1 MRTNIMIIALT
12 LGLLLIPAMT
22 SASGTVLKV
31 IPASIDTSAGEEF
44 SVDVVLDPDG
54 APVYGVQY
62 ELVFDTTSLEFV
74 SQTAGDFLSHDGA
87 NTIEILN
94 KFNEESKRIEYGE
107 TRMGADTG
115 VTATGTLARITFR
128 VIGDQ
133 GSNIELT
140 DVIVSSPQ
148 GEEISVS
155 IENGVCLVDGIA
167 PTSTPEPTATAT
179 EGQTSTPSATETV
192 TATATET
199 VTATAAMT
207 ETATSTPEL
216 ESIREEASAPVS
228 VPPAEQSPTE
238 DSESAHASTPSEN
251 TSGFGAIMAYAGILM
266 VSYAL
271 RRRKI

>member
-54 APVYGVQY
+54 AEVYGVQY
-62 ELVFDTTSLEFV
+62 ALVFDTTSLEFV

-107 TRMGADTG
+107 TRMGVETG
-115 VTATGTLARITFR
+115 VTAAGTLARITFK
-128 VIGDQ
+128 VIGDR
-133 GSNIELT
+133 GSHLDFTE
-140 DVIVSSPQ
+140 VIVAGPTESGTLP
-148 GEEISVS
+148 VS

-192 TATATET
+192 TATA
-199 VTATAAMT
+199 AMT
-207 ETATSTPEL
+207 ETATSTPEP
-216 ESIREEASAPVS
+216 ESIREEASAPAS
-228 VPPAEQSPTE
+228 VPPAEQSPAE
-238 DSESAHASTPSEN
+238 DSESVHDSTPPEN

-266 VSYAL
+266 VSYVL

>member
-1 MRTNIMIIALT
+1 MIIALT

-31 IPASIDTSAGEEF
+31 IPASIDASAGEEF

-54 APVYGVQY
+54 TPVYGVQY
-62 ELVFDTTSLEFV
+62 DLIFDTTSLEFV
-74 SQTAGDFLSHDGA
+74 SQTAGAFLSHDGA

-107 TRMGADTG
+107 TRMGVETG
-115 VTATGTLARITFR
+115 VTAAGTLARITFR

-140 DVIVSSPQ
+140 NVTVSNPQ
-148 GEEISVS
+148 AEEMPVS
-155 IENGVCLVDGIA
+155 IEKGVCLVDGSA
-167 PTSTPEPTATAT
+167 PASTPEPTATAT
-179 EGQTSTPSATETV
+179 EGQTSTPSATET
-192 TATATET
+192 
-199 VTATAAMT
+199 
-207 ETATSTPEL
+207 ATSTPEL
-216 ESIREEASAPVS
+216 ESIREEASAPAS

-238 DSESAHASTPSEN
+238 DSESVHDSTPPEN

-266 VSYAL
+266 VSYVL
-271 RRRKI
+271 IRRKI

>member
-22 SASGTVLKV
+22 SASGAVLKV

-62 ELVFDTTSLEFV
+62 ELIFDTTSLEFV
-74 SQTAGDFLSHDGA
+74 SQTAGDFLNHDGA

-94 KFNEESKRIEYGE
+94 GFNSESQKFEYSK
-107 TRMGADTG
+107 TRMGVETG
-115 VTATGTLARITFR
+115 VTAAGTLTRITFK
-128 VIGDQ
+128 VIGDR
-133 GSNIELT
+133 GSHLGFTE
-140 DVIVSSPQ
+140 VIVAGPMGSGTLPV
-148 GEEISVS
+148 SV
-155 IENGVCLVDGIA
+155 ENGVCLVDGIA
-167 PTSTPEPTATAT
+167 LTSAPEPTATAT
-179 EGQTSTPSATETV
+179 GGQTSTPSATETV
-192 TATATET
+192 TATAT
-199 VTATAAMT
+199 MT
-207 ETATSTPEL
+207 ETATSTPEP
-216 ESIREEASAPVS
+216 ESIREEANAPVS
-228 VPPAEQSPTE
+228 MSPAEQSPAE
-238 DSESAHASTPSEN
+238 DSESVHDSTPPEN

>member
-1 MRTNIMIIALT
+1 MRTNIMIIALA
-12 LGLLLIPAMT
+12 LGLLLLPAMT

-44 SVDVVLDPDG
+44 SVDIVLDPDG

-115 VTATGTLARITFR
+115 VTAAGTLAHITFR

-140 DVIVSSPQ
+140 NVIVSSPQ

-155 IENGVCLVDGIA
+155 VENGVCLVDGIA

-192 TATATET
+192 TATAT
-199 VTATAAMT
+199 MT
-207 ETATSTPEL
+207 ETATSTPEP
-216 ESIREEASAPVS
+216 ESIPEETSAPVS

-238 DSESAHASTPSEN
+238 ESESPHASTPTEN
-251 TSGFGAIMAYAGILM
+251 TSGFGAIMACAGILV

>member
-31 IPASIDTSAGEEF
+31 IPASIDASAGEEF

-54 APVYGVQY
+54 TPVYGVQY
-62 ELVFDTTSLEFV
+62 DLIFDTTSLEFV
-74 SQTAGDFLSHDGA
+74 SQTAGAFLSHDGA

-107 TRMGADTG
+107 TRMGVETG
-115 VTATGTLARITFR
+115 VTAAGTLARITFR

-140 DVIVSSPQ
+140 NVTVSNPQ
-148 GEEISVS
+148 AEEMPVS
-155 IENGVCLVDGIA
+155 IEKGVCLVDGSA
-167 PTSTPEPTATAT
+167 PAITSEPTATAT
-179 EGQTSTPSATETV
+179 EGQTSTPS
-192 TATATET
+192 ATET

-216 ESIREEASAPVS
+216 ESIREEASAPAS

-238 DSESAHASTPSEN
+238 DSESVHDSTPPEN

-266 VSYAL
+266 VSYVL
-271 RRRKI
+271 IRRKI

>member
-1 MRTNIMIIALT
+1 MRMRTNIMIIALT

-22 SASGTVLKV
+22 SASGAVLKV

-74 SQTAGDFLSHDGA
+74 SQTAGDFLGHDGA

-115 VTATGTLARITFR
+115 VTAAGALAHITFR

-140 DVIVSSPQ
+140 NVIVSSPQ
-148 GEEISVS
+148 GEGISVS
-155 IENGVCLVDGIA
+155 VENGVCLVDGIA
-167 PTSTPEPTATAT
+167 PTSTPEPTETAT
-179 EGQTSTPSATETV
+179 GGQTSTPSATETV
-192 TATATET
+192 TATAT
-199 VTATAAMT
+199 MT
-207 ETATSTPEL
+207 ETAATSTPEP
-216 ESIREEASAPVS
+216 ESILEDASAPVS
-228 VPPAEQSPTE
+228 MPPAEQSPAE
-238 DSESAHASTPSEN
+238 DSESVHDSTPPEN

>member
-1 MRTNIMIIALT
+1 MRTNIVIIALT

-31 IPASIDTSAGEEF
+31 IPSSIDASAGEAF

-54 APVYGVQY
+54 TPVYGVQY
-62 ELVFDTTSLEFV
+62 DLIFDTTSLEFV
-74 SQTAGDFLSHDGA
+74 NQTAGAFLSHDGA

-107 TRMGADTG
+107 TRMGVETG
-115 VTATGTLARITFR
+115 VTAAGTLARITFR
-128 VIGDQ
+128 VIGDR
-133 GSNIELT
+133 GSHLDFTE
-140 DVIVSSPQ
+140 VIVAGPAESGTLP
-148 GEEISVS
+148 VS

-192 TATATET
+192 TATAT
-199 VTATAAMT
+199 MT
-207 ETATSTPEL
+207 ETATSTPEP
-216 ESIREEASAPVS
+216 ESILEDASAPVS
-228 VPPAEQSPTE
+228 MPPAEQSPAE
-238 DSESAHASTPSEN
+238 DSESVHDSTPPEN

-266 VSYAL
+266 VSYVL